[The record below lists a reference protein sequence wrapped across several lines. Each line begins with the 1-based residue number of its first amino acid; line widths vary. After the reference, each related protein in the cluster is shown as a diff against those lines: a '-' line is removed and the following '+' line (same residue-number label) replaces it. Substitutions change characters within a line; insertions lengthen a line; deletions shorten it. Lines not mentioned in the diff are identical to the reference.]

1 METIRDHQNQ
11 RVKVVS
17 SAWWLQLHSFRTC
30 QELVPFENCLF
41 FCGIQILLA
50 EAIVHE
56 SCSSVGVSIVTPV
69 ADCDVIGLDIIVYIP
84 SFVKFLEGL
93 KDMKPCLQYHD
104 VMLGNQRLQLIHRLA
119 KLLHNHKE
127 KLVFTRDFLDLLG
140 VNTII
145 LDDNFSFTEE
155 LWNEIAFQAL

>member
-69 ADCDVIGLDIIVYIP
+69 ADRDVIGLDIIVHIS
-84 SFVKFLEGL
+84 SFVKFLQGL

-104 VMLGNQRLQLIHRLA
+104 VMLF
-119 KLLHNHKE
+119 E
-127 KLVFTRDFLDLLG
+127 
-140 VNTII
+140 
-145 LDDNFSFTEE
+145 
-155 LWNEIAFQAL
+155 